1 MKQSKKQDVVIAKLN
16 RDISDIA
23 NQLIKNNIKI
33 PRKNPRYANK
43 LGKKLMRGGGEIDP
57 ATIASIKNFL
67 EGNKDTVIQLKNKL
81 ILDICD
87 LYINYIDDSY
97 DEIILSIKIIYEKL
111 FDNNKN
117 IYDYT
122 LNTDDI
128 LTRFEP
134 KKVDKEKYKKDLD
147 DINNTIYILQF
158 INIYYTIFDKN
169 KGSSEATFENNN
181 NTDLKA
187 LFKSSVYTLPT
198 DKITKEAFMKDYE
211 EFKRNFKTNSQVY
224 SGNTINNA
232 TIALIIPFL
241 EANKNIVILLKNKLI
256 LDIYDYMI
264 KCCSNDPDAKNYADI
279 YIKIK
284 NISTTLFDNTKGI
297 YDYNLNKDIY
307 AAKELGEYVNKKI
320 KENDIN
326 NTIYILQFIN
336 IYYTIFDKN
345 KKITDTDTFGNNTIN
360 LDELFKGTLFED
372 NNDIKKNKKNFVGAY
387 DKFKRRIEG
396 DEKIVV
402 EQEDVRNGAN
412 IKMYEDLHR
421 KIVDLS
427 NQVDKLFSV
436 IQIYKDDQDQHN
448 ILFRD
453 SRNMAKYNILLI
465 KEAELKKTID
475 DVYKKYW
482 NTSGL
487 SIDLNKPVEQADIDI
502 LNNILND
509 KIKEEI
515 INLINIVIP
524 DVKVKGSPVR
534 GKADADA
541 EAAAAAAQPIVSTA
555 EEIKEKLILKIKN
568 YYNHNLNYL
577 NFLTVNDKHRN
588 KKIRANF
595 EKILKTNDTY
605 MKLKIEGIAIDKILE
620 YNYSTIIENP
630 VESTQLITRI
640 DTYIAAVENFKDE
653 LQELYDKY
661 IKTVPAQGGNPPAK
675 YKSTGIAVCILY
687 KKRKYKR
694 TVYVKEM
701 KKTKYCKIDGEYIL
715 LSKMKVIA

>member
-43 LGKKLMRGGGEIDP
+43 LGKKLMRGGGAIDP

-67 EGNKDTVIQLKNKL
+67 EGNKDIVIQLKKKL

-87 LYINYIDDSY
+87 LYINYIDDPY
-97 DEIILSIKIIYEKL
+97 DEIIHSIKIIYEKL
-111 FDNNKN
+111 FDNKKN

-122 LNTDDI
+122 LNTNEI

-134 KKVDKEKYKKDLD
+134 KKEDKEKYKKDLD

-169 KGSSEATFENNN
+169 KGNSEATFGNNN

-187 LFKSSVYTLPT
+187 LFESSVYTLA
-198 DKITKEAFMKDYE
+198 IQQQTKDAFIKDYE
-211 EFKRNFKTNSQVY
+211 EFKRRIEGDEKIVVEKDP
-224 SGNTINNA
+224 A
-232 TIALIIPFL
+232 TIASIKNFL
-241 EANKNIVILLKNKLI
+241 EGNKDTVVQLKKKLI

-264 KCCSNDPDAKNYADI
+264 KCCSNDQDAKNYADI

-345 KKITDTDTFGNNTIN
+345 KKITDIDTFGNNTIN

-372 NNDIKKNKKNFVGAY
+372 NTDIKKNKKNFVGAY
-387 DKFKRRIEG
+387 DKFKRRIEC

-412 IKMYEDLHR
+412 IKMYEDLDR
-421 KIVDLS
+421 KIVDLY
-427 NQVDKLFSV
+427 NQVDKIFSV

-453 SRNMAKYNILLI
+453 SRKRAKYNILLK

-487 SIDLNKPVEQADIDI
+487 SIDLNKPVEQADMDK
-502 LNNILND
+502 LNEILND
-509 KIKEEI
+509 KIKKEI
-515 INLINIVIP
+515 KDLINIVIP
-524 DVKVKGSPVR
+524 DVKGQGSPVR

-541 EAAAAAAQPIVSTA
+541 EAAAAAAQPIVSTV
-555 EEIKEKLILKIKN
+555 EEIKEILNLKIIN
-568 YYNHNLNYL
+568 YYNHNLDYL
-577 NFLTVNDKHRN
+577 NFLTVNDKHKT

-595 EKILKTNDTY
+595 EKNLKTNDTY
-605 MKLKIEGIAIDKILE
+605 MKLKIEGIAIDQILK

-630 VESTQLITRI
+630 VESTKLITRI
-640 DTYIAAVENFKDE
+640 DKYIAGVENFKDE

-661 IKTVPAQGGNPPAK
+661 MGSVPTSGGKPPAK